1 MHGHTKLSTVEQSHT
16 MWKPQASCLH
26 NTESRVESSTKLPWL
41 VEHGFQLDPQGC
53 RELHLL
59 ISRWIC
65 LKSKPWKTGLLN
77 VTERGLLVFGQPS
90 SACSGV
96 QH

>member
-53 RELHLL
+53 RELNLQGGFA
-59 ISRWIC
+59 SRANPGKLGC
-65 LKSKPWKTGLLN
+65 
-77 VTERGLLVFGQPS
+77 
-90 SACSGV
+90 
-96 QH
+96 